1 MDEACSARFCEA
13 VKYILKHRVVQSR
26 LSEKTLQTD
35 QVETSERR
43 KQLPTSWIVSWCG
56 GKRRSA
62 LWIGAA
68 DRHSKKKMSCV
79 ATGMMLLED
88 RSELAA
94 AADGAAAAACFR
106 TRDALSWSPSDSPQP
121 RIAASLCPRTEAACQ
136 SQLRTE
142 ESVCS
147 AVTRV

>member
-1 MDEACSARFCEA
+1 
-13 VKYILKHRVVQSR
+13 
-26 LSEKTLQTD
+26 
-35 QVETSERR
+35 
-43 KQLPTSWIVSWCG
+43 
-56 GKRRSA
+56 
-62 LWIGAA
+62 
-68 DRHSKKKMSCV
+68 MSCV

-94 AADGAAAAACFR
+94 AAAARSR